1 MSGTREGNPDLEQRI
16 SLITLGVRDKARAAA
31 FYDALGWQRAPG
43 PEGVIAYDLLGQTLG
58 LFELEEL
65 AKDIGVP
72 VETLGH
78 GGLTLAHNLRS
89 RAEVEDLLAR
99 AEAAGAKILKPAQ
112 EVFWG
117 GYHGYFADPEGHVW
131 EIAHNPLSPLR
142 AGDGAFRWQGY
153 PED

>member
-1 MSGTREGNPDLEQRI
+1 MEQRI

-43 PEGVIAYDLLGQTLG
+43 HEGGIAYDLLGQTLG

-99 AEAAGAKILKPAQ
+99 AEAAGATILKPAQ

-142 AGDGAFRWQGY
+142 EGDGAFRWQGY

>member
-1 MSGTREGNPDLEQRI
+1 MEQRI

-43 PEGVIAYDLLGQTLG
+43 HEGVIAYDLLGQTLG

-99 AEAAGAKILKPAQ
+99 AEAAGATILKPAQ

-142 AGDGAFRWQGY
+142 EGDGAFRWQGY